1 MKLRRRKSAH
11 IFNKKVANPMS
22 LPHFSLWTE
31 AASLVFVSGQ
41 LPFDAT
47 GRISETGVSGQTTQ
61 VLRNLEAVVAKA
73 GLKLSDVVKTT
84 VWLRSQSDFV
94 AFNESYANYFG
105 EIRPARSTVIC
116 ALAHPDALVEIEA
129 IVQRSTSQAI
139 I

>member
-1 MKLRRRKSAH
+1 
-11 IFNKKVANPMS
+11 MS

-105 EIRPARSTVIC
+105 DIRPSRSTVIC